1 MKRKAG
7 GNLLTGKMATDV
19 CSVSDAYDEC
29 AEAHDKA
36 YASISTEFKKKIKLG
51 EARIEK
57 AEAEY
62 HQIKKM
68 AEKSM
73 DPELKQK
80 YFQARKKLEKVWRA
94 KTQSLE

>member
-7 GNLLTGKMATDV
+7 GSLLTGKMATDV
-19 CSVSDAYDEC
+19 YSVSDAYDEC
-29 AEAHDKA
+29 IEAHDKA
-36 YASISTEFKKKIKLG
+36 YASISTEFKKKIKLAD
-51 EARIEK
+51 ARIEK

-73 DPELKQK
+73 DPRLKQK

-94 KTQSLE
+94 RTQRV